1 MDVAQYRESA
11 ENYRQNHIVPADY
24 FIPGAPGCLVS
35 TDSREADLTGTTET
49 VAEIDTDF

>member
-11 ENYRQNHIVPADY
+11 ENYRQNDIVPADY
-24 FIPGAPGCLVS
+24 FIAEVPGYLVS